1 METLSTLVHRT
12 LRHYDQEALLYVK
25 NLVTSALLECCS
37 VEEFKELQ
45 QTDSVNCIAEKSYE
59 DLLVFSQK
67 DPAAGG
73 DPLYIAKN
81 YTSYAAVLHYRVAH
95 WVHMNHRPNACHS
108 AAQSLAASISRRG
121 KMLSGAEIDF
131 RSRIGSRFV
140 IDHGVGTVIGET
152 TVIGN
157 DCYILGGVTLGA
169 RGISS
174 NGAVPRHPR
183 IGNHVQI
190 GAFANLLGNVSVGDG
205 AFIGP
210 GCVIT
215 RDVPSGARVQVKT
228 SLQVQLPE

>member
-1 METLSTLVHRT
+1 
-12 LRHYDQEALLYVK
+12 
-25 NLVTSALLECCS
+25 
-37 VEEFKELQ
+37 
-45 QTDSVNCIAEKSYE
+45 
-59 DLLVFSQK
+59 
-67 DPAAGG
+67 
-73 DPLYIAKN
+73 
-81 YTSYAAVLHYRVAH
+81 
-95 WVHMNHRPNACHS
+95 VHMNHRPNACHS

-190 GAFANLLGNVSVGDG
+190 GAFANVLGNVSVG
-205 AFIGP
+205 
-210 GCVIT
+210 
-215 RDVPSGARVQVKT
+215 
-228 SLQVQLPE
+228 